1 LACLWGTVVL
11 AQESRAELPPPEP
24 SAQETSTEDRA
35 WDFSGEWTGFLGQT
49 FGDQDLSFWG
59 GRYLP
64 KWTVDTELDGPVRFE
79 AELIPYLAYSAQTSP
94 TGSTDQAKSSL
105 HRAWVRFYDENLGT
119 RLGLQEIRFGPGKVL
134 RSLQWFDTLDFQD
147 PTGFSEAVEGLLV
160 RRYFENNSNLWV
172 WGLVNTKDQ
181 RYGQA
186 IFSTAKDR
194 PQWGGR
200 MEMQAG
206 RGEMA
211 VSFNHSQVSLY
222 NQQAVVPENRLGLEF
237 HQDLGVGVWGEGAV
251 SQRSNTGYQPATD
264 FLGTLGLD
272 YTFAV
277 LGGLYV
283 LVEQQGQKIGTSGE
297 GFTQSRGAYSGSLPL
312 SVQEQVRATYLESD
326 GGQSSWQLD
335 YRFTSDAWV
344 FGLVGTGSYL
354 QGETRNGL
362 VLLAQWN
369 H

>member
-1 LACLWGTVVL
+1 
-11 AQESRAELPPPEP
+11 
-24 SAQETSTEDRA
+24 
-35 WDFSGEWTGFLGQT
+35 
-49 FGDQDLSFWG
+49 
-59 GRYLP
+59 
-64 KWTVDTELDGPVRFE
+64 
-79 AELIPYLAYSAQTSP
+79 
-94 TGSTDQAKSSL
+94 
-105 HRAWVRFYDENLGT
+105 
-119 RLGLQEIRFGPGKVL
+119 
-134 RSLQWFDTLDFQD
+134 
-147 PTGFSEAVEGLLV
+147 
-160 RRYFENNSNLWV
+160 
-172 WGLVNTKDQ
+172 
-181 RYGQA
+181 
-186 IFSTAKDR
+186 
-194 PQWGGR
+194 
-200 MEMQAG
+200 M
-206 RGEMA
+206 
-211 VSFNHSQVSLY
+211 
-222 NQQAVVPENRLGLEF
+222 
-237 HQDLGVGVWGEGAV
+237 